1 MPWQI
6 TSMNDVRRE
15 FVLKALQA
23 GHDFSQLC
31 REYGVSRKTGYKW
44 KQRALQ
50 DGLHALAE
58 RSRRPRHSPK
68 QLDED
73 TLCALIRLK
82 LRHPHWGAKKLA
94 GVFARAGGQ
103 APSLSTYQRILTK
116 AGLVAK
122 RRVRRHGSATRLQA
136 LVTAR
141 EPNDIWTV
149 DFKGWWLLRD
159 GERCE
164 PLTVRDAF
172 SRYVL
177 AVRLPPAA
185 TTVAVQTEFERLFEL
200 YGLPK
205 VIKSDNGSPF
215 ASSHAVLGLSRLSAW
230 WVSLG
235 IELDRSRPAHPQ
247 DNGAHERLHRDIER
261 ELASHVQS
269 DRHAQQAACDLWR
282 DEFNHQRPHE
292 ALGGR
297 CPAELYSKSARIY
310 HPGPVKIDYGAGFFC
325 RKIAGNGVLNY
336 RQRRIFISGA
346 LAGCDVGLRRAE
358 GGRFELWLNYLC
370 LGTVDF
376 ETDSFLGSPSLPKEA
391 ARLSA

>member
-1 MPWQI
+1 M
-6 TSMNDVRRE
+6 
-15 FVLKALQA
+15 KALQA

-44 KQRALQ
+44 KERALQ

-82 LRHPHWGAKKLA
+82 LRHPHWGAKKLSA
-94 GVFARAGGQ
+94 IFARSGGHP
-103 APSLSTYQRILTK
+103 PSLSTYQRILTK

-122 RRVRRHGSATRLQA
+122 RRARRRASTARLQA
-136 LVTAR
+136 KVMAR
-141 EPNDIWTV
+141 EPNDVWTV
-149 DFKGWWLLRD
+149 DFKGWWLLRS
-159 GERCE
+159 GQRCE

-185 TTVAVQTEFERLFEL
+185 TTAAVQAEFERLFEL
-200 YGLPK
+200 YGLPR

-215 ASSHAVLGLSRLSAW
+215 ASSYAVLGLSRLSAW

-235 IELDRSRPAHPQ
+235 IELDRSRPAHPE
-247 DNGAHERLHRDIER
+247 DNAAHERLHRDIEC
-261 ELASHVQS
+261 EVASRVEA
-269 DRHAQQAACDLWR
+269 DRDAQQAACELWR
-282 DEFNHQRPHE
+282 DEFNQQRPHE

-297 CPAELYSKSARIY
+297 CPAELYRKSPRSY
-310 HPGPVKIDYGAGFFC
+310 HPSPIKIDYGAGFFC
-325 RKIAGNGVLNY
+325 RKIAANGMLNY

-346 LAGCDVGLRRAE
+346 LAGCEVGLRRADN
-358 GGRFELWLNYLC
+358 GQFELWLNYLF